1 MFLSRPYLDLISHIL
16 AGRMLLAITQDK
28 QHPISI
34 QQKYTLGY
42 CWGQNE
48 KSHSIQPSKSM
59 YYLNIQDMIVISPN
73 PEYRYINFKVRIRT
87 WWDNSECSIFRQNRV
102 LFEIWYSMVDF
113 SELLRVVPYFHVKMS
128 TMLQILMMIITKLGI
143 PLRNLI
149 FWEGVIFTLWQPS
162 GGDGILIRILNWKF
176 KMFINH

>member
-1 MFLSRPYLDLISHIL
+1 MHIIFSCYWSEENACWFKEKVFQFNL
-16 AGRMLLAITQDK
+16 VKACIIH
-28 QHPISI
+28 HPR
-34 QQKYTLGY
+34 KD
-42 CWGQNE
+42 C
-48 KSHSIQPSKSM
+48 
-59 YYLNIQDMIVISPN
+59 DFPN
-73 PEYRYINFKVRIRT
+73 PCTSISRLKLRT
-87 WWDNSECSIFRQNRV
+87 WWNSECSIFRQNRV

-149 FWEGVIFTLWQPS
+149 FWEGVIFTSWQAG

-176 KMFINH
+176 EMHVDPLSYIFSLVI